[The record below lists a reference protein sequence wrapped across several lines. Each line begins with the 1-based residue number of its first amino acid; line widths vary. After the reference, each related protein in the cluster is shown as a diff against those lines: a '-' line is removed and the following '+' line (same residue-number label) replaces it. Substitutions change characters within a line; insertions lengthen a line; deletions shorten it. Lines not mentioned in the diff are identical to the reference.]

1 MKKIFL
7 MAIIALI
14 GFSGCTGVVTKHE
27 YTTQELDKAYNVGK
41 VVYKTG
47 KVVVKVVAPKIG
59 TETMEAL
66 KKVDKVAISL
76 DKVRTETKKNKDVIT
91 VSTKTK

>member
-76 DKVRTETKKNKDVIT
+76 DKVRTETKKNKDVTT
-91 VSTKTK
+91 VFTKTK

>member
-1 MKKIFL
+1 MKKCLL
-7 MAIIALI
+7 MAVICLI
-14 GFSGCTGVVTKHE
+14 CLSGCTGVVTKHE

-66 KKVDKVAISL
+66 KEVDKVATSL
-76 DKVRTETKKNKDVIT
+76 DKVRTETKKNKDVTT
-91 VSTKTK
+91 VFTKTK